1 MPKWRGRDFHGKGA
15 FIMKIA
21 TIGLDLAKTLFQVHG
36 VDSQGHIV
44 VRKQLRRA
52 DVLPFF
58 AKLEPC
64 VVGMEACGSSHYW
77 GRELTKLG
85 HTVRL
90 IAPQFVRPYVK
101 NNKTDAA
108 DAEAICEAVNR
119 PNMRFVPI
127 KTQAQQTMLSLH
139 RARAGLV
146 KSRTALA
153 NQIRGLL
160 SEFGIVLPQGIRLLG
175 QRAIEAL
182 SNREYEHCE
191 QFRTL
196 IQILVEHLREL
207 GNKAAELEGRIRA
220 MHRTDEAGQ
229 LLETIPGV
237 GPLTASA
244 LAASIGNP
252 RAFRDGRELAAWLG
266 LVPRQHSSGGK
277 PRLLGISKRGDTA
290 LRTLLIHGARA
301 VIRMAATK
309 PEMADSW
316 VMKLC
321 RRRHKNIAA
330 VALAAKNARTAWA
343 LLVRKQI
350 YQVSH
355 VPIRSGMTA

>member
-1 MPKWRGRDFHGKGA
+1 
-15 FIMKIA
+15 MKIA
-21 TIGLDLAKTLFQVHG
+21 TVGLDLAKNVFQLHA
-36 VDSQGHIV
+36 VDPQGHLV
-44 VRKQLRRA
+44 ARKQLRRA
-52 DVLPFF
+52 EVLRHF

-77 GRELTKLG
+77 GRELAKLG

-90 IAPQFVRPYVK
+90 IAPQFVRPYVRS
-101 NNKTDAA
+101 NKTDAA
-108 DAEAICEAVNR
+108 DAEAICEAVQQ
-119 PNMRFVPI
+119 PHMRFVPV
-127 KTQAQQTMLSLH
+127 KTPAQQTILSLH

-160 SEFGIVLPQGIRLLG
+160 GEFGIVLPQGIRLLG
-175 QRAIEAL
+175 QRAMEAL
-182 SNREYEHCE
+182 STRDSEHSE
-191 QFRTL
+191 PFRAL
-196 IQILVEHLREL
+196 IQMLVEHLREL
-207 GNKAAELEGRIRA
+207 GNKVAELEGRIRA
-220 MHRTDEAGQ
+220 IHRRDAPGQ
-229 LLETIPGV
+229 LLETIPGI

-244 LAASIGNP
+244 LAASIGDA
-252 RAFRDGRELAAWLG
+252 RAFRSGRELAAWLG
-266 LVPRQHSSGGK
+266 LVPRQHSSGGT

-301 VIRMAATK
+301 VIRMAAVK

-316 VMKLC
+316 LMKLC

-343 LLVRKQI
+343 MLIRNQA
-350 YQVSH
+350 YQAGH
-355 VPIRSGMTA
+355 VPARSGVTD

>member
-1 MPKWRGRDFHGKGA
+1 
-15 FIMKIA
+15 MKIA
-21 TIGLDLAKTLFQVHG
+21 TVGLDLAKTLFQVHG
-36 VDSQGHIV
+36 VDSQGHNV
-44 VRKQLRRA
+44 VRRQLRPA
-52 DVLPFF
+52 DVLAFF
-58 AKLEPC
+58 AKLEPR
-64 VVGMEACGSSHYW
+64 VVGMEACGLSHYW

-85 HTVRL
+85 HTVCL
-90 IAPQFVRPYVK
+90 IAPQFVLPYVK
-101 NNKTDAA
+101 SNKTDAA

-119 PNMRFVPI
+119 PHMRFVPI

-160 SEFGIVLPQGIRLLG
+160 GEFGIVLPQGIRLLG
-175 QRAIEAL
+175 QRVIEAL
-182 SNREYEHCE
+182 SNREHELCE

-196 IQILVEHLREL
+196 IQLLVEHLREL
-207 GNKAAELEGRIRA
+207 GNTAAELEGRIRA

-229 LLETIPGV
+229 LLETIPGI

-301 VIRMAATK
+301 VIRMAANK
-309 PEMADSW
+309 PGMTDSW

-330 VALAAKNARTAWA
+330 VARAAKNARTAGA
-343 LLVRKQI
+343 LLIRKQV

-355 VPIRSGMTA
+355 VPVRADVTVY

>member
-1 MPKWRGRDFHGKGA
+1 
-15 FIMKIA
+15 MKIA
-21 TIGLDLAKTLFQVHG
+21 TVGLDLAKTLFQIHG
-36 VDSQGHIV
+36 VDSQGHVV
-44 VRKQLRRA
+44 VRKQVRRA
-52 DVLPFF
+52 DVLAIF

-64 VVGMEACGSSHYW
+64 VVGMEACGSLHYW

-101 NNKTDAA
+101 SNKTDAA

-119 PNMRFVPI
+119 PHMRFVPI
-127 KTQAQQTMLSLH
+127 KTQEQQTMLSLH

-160 SEFGIVLPQGIRLLG
+160 GEFGIVLPQGIRMLG
-175 QRAIEAL
+175 QRVIEAL
-182 SNREYEHCE
+182 SNHEHELCAE
-191 QFRTL
+191 FRTL
-196 IQILVEHLREL
+196 IQLLVEHLREL

-237 GPLTASA
+237 GPLAASA

-266 LVPRQHSSGGK
+266 LVPGQHSSGGK

-301 VIRMAATK
+301 VIRMAANK
-309 PEMADSW
+309 PEMTDSW

-343 LLVRKQI
+343 LLIRKQV
-350 YQVSH
+350 YQVGH
-355 VPIRSGMTA
+355 VPVRADVTV

>member
-1 MPKWRGRDFHGKGA
+1 
-15 FIMKIA
+15 MKIA
-21 TIGLDLAKTLFQVHG
+21 TVGLDLAKTLFQIHG
-36 VDSQGHIV
+36 VDSQGHVV
-44 VRKQLRRA
+44 VRKQVRRA
-52 DVLPFF
+52 DVLAIF

-101 NNKTDAA
+101 SNKTDAA

-119 PNMRFVPI
+119 PHMRFVPI
-127 KTQAQQTMLSLH
+127 KTQEQQTMLSLH

-146 KSRTALA
+146 KSCTALA

-160 SEFGIVLPQGIRLLG
+160 GEFGIVLPQGIRMLG
-175 QRAIEAL
+175 QRVIEAL
-182 SNREYEHCE
+182 SNHEHELCAE
-191 QFRTL
+191 FRTL
-196 IQILVEHLREL
+196 IQLLVEHLREL

-237 GPLTASA
+237 GPLAASA

-301 VIRMAATK
+301 VIRMAANK
-309 PEMADSW
+309 PEMTDSW

-343 LLVRKQI
+343 LLIRKQV
-350 YQVSH
+350 YQVGH
-355 VPIRSGMTA
+355 VPVRADVTV

>member
-1 MPKWRGRDFHGKGA
+1 MPKWSGRDFHGKGA
-15 FIMKIA
+15 FIMNIV
-21 TIGLDLAKTLFQVHG
+21 TVGLDLAKTLFQVHG

-101 NNKTDAA
+101 SNKTDAA
-108 DAEAICEAVNR
+108 DAEAICEAVTR
-119 PNMRFVPI
+119 PHMRFVPI

-160 SEFGIVLPQGIRLLG
+160 SEFGIVLPRGRCQLTER
-175 QRAIEAL
+175 
-182 SNREYEHCE
+182 
-191 QFRTL
+191 
-196 IQILVEHLREL
+196 
-207 GNKAAELEGRIRA
+207 KAA
-220 MHRTDEAGQ
+220 
-229 LLETIPGV
+229 
-237 GPLTASA
+237 
-244 LAASIGNP
+244 
-252 RAFRDGRELAAWLG
+252 
-266 LVPRQHSSGGK
+266 
-277 PRLLGISKRGDTA
+277 
-290 LRTLLIHGARA
+290 
-301 VIRMAATK
+301 
-309 PEMADSW
+309 
-316 VMKLC
+316 
-321 RRRHKNIAA
+321 RRR
-330 VALAAKNARTAWA
+330 
-343 LLVRKQI
+343 VRGVVRRQST
-350 YQVSH
+350 VFGR
-355 VPIRSGMTA
+355 VR

>member
-1 MPKWRGRDFHGKGA
+1 
-15 FIMKIA
+15 MKIA
-21 TIGLDLAKTLFQVHG
+21 TVGLDLAKTLFQVHG
-36 VDSQGHIV
+36 VDLQGHVI
-44 VRKQLRRA
+44 VRKQLRRV

-58 AKLEPC
+58 AKLGPC
-64 VVGMEACGSSHYW
+64 VVGMQACGSSPYW
-77 GRELTKLG
+77 GRELTKPG
-85 HTVRL
+85 HSVCL

-101 NNKTDAA
+101 SNKTDAA

-119 PNMRFVPI
+119 PHMRFVPI

-182 SNREYEHCE
+182 SNREPELCE
-191 QFRTL
+191 PFRAL
-196 IQILVEHLREL
+196 IQMLVEHLREL

-229 LLETIPGV
+229 LLQTIPGV

-252 RAFRDGRELAAWLG
+252 RAFRDGRQLAAWLG

-343 LLVRKQI
+343 LLTRKQV
-350 YQVSH
+350 YEVSH
-355 VPIRSGMTA
+355 VPTRPGVAG